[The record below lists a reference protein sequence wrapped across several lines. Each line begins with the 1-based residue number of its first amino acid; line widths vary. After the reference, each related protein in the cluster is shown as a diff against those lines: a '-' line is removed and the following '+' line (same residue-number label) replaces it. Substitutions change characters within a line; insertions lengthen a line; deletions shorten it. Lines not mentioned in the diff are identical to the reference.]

1 MATLIFLTICAASEG
16 FLIFAL
22 VRFRGEAK
30 KLSRAAQAS
39 RSAED
44 RVALAPRKHRQLQV
58 VGDILQSNRGS
69 AVRRGADSGENLVSA
84 RERNSTKIVSTGGTR
99 RA

>member
-1 MATLIFLTICAASEG
+1 MATLLFLTICAASEG

-22 VRFRGEAK
+22 VRFRGDAK
-30 KLSRAAQAS
+30 KLSRAAQAG

-44 RVALAPRKHRQLQV
+44 TIAPASTKHRQLQV
-58 VGDILQSNRGS
+58 VGRSLKSNRGS
-69 AVRRGADSGENLVSA
+69 PVRRGADSGENLVSA